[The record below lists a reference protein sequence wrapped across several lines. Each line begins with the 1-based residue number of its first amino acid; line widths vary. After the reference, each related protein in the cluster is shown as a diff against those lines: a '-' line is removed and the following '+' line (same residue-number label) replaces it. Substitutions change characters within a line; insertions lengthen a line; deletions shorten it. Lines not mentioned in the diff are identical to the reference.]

1 LAEGNALRS
10 LIMNHGT
17 LTAPELPPIPYG
29 VIKSFGKFGP
39 KYQVG
44 QALRPLDHGD
54 WIIEV
59 TLVETGEKVEYRL
72 ARLQNDPEAS

>member
-1 LAEGNALRS
+1 MGCS
-10 LIMNHGT
+10 M
-17 LTAPELPPIPYG
+17 LTTPTVPSVPSG

-44 QALRPLDHGD
+44 QALRPLGDDD

-59 TLVETGEKVEYRL
+59 TLIETGEKAEYRL
-72 ARLQNDPEAS
+72 TRAQNDPEAT